1 MFSQRRQSAP
11 DEAAEVNLEEL
22 LIRGC
27 QRSQSQWHGPV
38 TLVERNKQLLSDLGV
53 YSIRN
58 RCSLVRC
65 VSPVELIT
73 RSWYRIMFAIL
84 HSIWITCK
92 YTDAVKYGLA

>member
-1 MFSQRRQSAP
+1 MIFPDPHPLPILKQCMFFQRRQLAP

-38 TLVERNKQLLSDLGV
+38 TLVEGNKQLLSDLGA

-65 VSPVELIT
+65 VSPVAYNKVIVQDHVWL
-73 RSWYRIMFAIL
+73 
-84 HSIWITCK
+84 
-92 YTDAVKYGLA
+92 